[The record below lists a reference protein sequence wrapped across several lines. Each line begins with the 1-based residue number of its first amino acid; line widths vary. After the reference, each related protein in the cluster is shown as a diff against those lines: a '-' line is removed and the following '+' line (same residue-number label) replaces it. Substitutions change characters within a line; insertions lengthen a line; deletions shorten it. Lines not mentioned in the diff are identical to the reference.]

1 MIHFIQEALSFSWL
15 LFRQAAPF
23 FLFGLVLAG
32 VIRLFLSPEYIARHL
47 GRRGLSSIL
56 KAALAGIPL
65 PLCSC
70 SVLPVAASLKKQ
82 GADKGGVSAFLI
94 STPESGVDS
103 ILISWALL
111 DPVMTVAR
119 PLAALMTAVAA
130 GLFQNLLD
138 KEPSKET
145 GNGQETNESAG
156 CTSCGCNSSCCSS
169 STDESQETKGFLGA
183 VKGVFY
189 YAFFDL
195 WEDLAGWFFAGLLV
209 AGIISAILPQDFFSQ
224 HLGGGIE
231 SMLLMLVV
239 GIPLYICA
247 TASTPIAAAL
257 ILKGMSPGTALVF
270 LLVGPATNVTSLSVL
285 LGILGRTGTVIYLA
299 TIAVFSVVFGLILDA
314 FYAASGIVPSVVIG
328 KAAEIVP
335 DGLMTFSALLLVV
348 MFLVA
353 RYKSRSTQI
362 MHFKRRTK

>member
-1 MIHFIQEALSFSWL
+1 MIHFIQEVLSFSWL

-23 FLFGLVLAG
+23 FVFGLVLAG
-32 VIRLFLSPEYIARHL
+32 VIRMFLSPEYIARHL
-47 GRRGLSSIL
+47 GRRGLSSVM

-82 GADKGGVSAFLI
+82 GADKAAVSSFLI

-119 PLAALMTAVAA
+119 PLAAFITAVAA
-130 GLFQNLLD
+130 GLFQNLFG
-138 KEPSKET
+138 KRPSGET
-145 GNGQETNESAG
+145 LVGPDVSESPG
-156 CTSCGCNSSCCSS
+156 CTSCGCSSGCCSA
-169 STDESQETKGFLGA
+169 STDEGPQKKGLLG
-183 VKGVFY
+183 VLKGILN

-195 WEDLAGWFFAGLLV
+195 WEELAGWFFAGLLV

-314 FYAASGIVPSVVIG
+314 FYSVSGIVPSAVMG

-335 DGLMTFSALLLVV
+335 DGLMTSSALLLVV
-348 MFLVA
+348 MFLAA
-353 RYKSRSTQI
+353 RYKSR
-362 MHFKRRTK
+362 